1 MLSSIDDNLSI
12 ASELLDAAESET
24 ARAREALDRPV
35 GQQAQAVDAITAA
48 ERELSHA
55 EKLVDGVDHAA
66 EDIATARRDLDDLV
80 EEVEDELSTAA
91 RLLGSVDV
99 SDSTSTTLTETANAA
114 RSAVDEAKQRGES
127 DPLGTFS
134 RLVDVDRD
142 LDEAL
147 AAAGHEADA
156 AGRARAARKA
166 ALTRARGAVR
176 EADTFISSRSYV
188 IGQTARTRLAAA
200 KDALASAEATAGPAA
215 FPTADRAL
223 SLAREAL
230 RLAQSDANRPQY
242 PGGGYGGGR
251 RGGYRRRRGSSTGA
265 MVGGMVAGA
274 LIQGMLRGGGR
285 GGGFGGG
292 MGGGFGG
299 GGFGGGGMGGGFGGG
314 GFGGGGA
321 GGRF

>member
-1 MLSSIDDNLSI
+1 
-12 ASELLDAAESET
+12 
-24 ARAREALDRPV
+24 
-35 GQQAQAVDAITAA
+35 
-48 ERELSHA
+48 
-55 EKLVDGVDHAA
+55 
-66 EDIATARRDLDDLV
+66 
-80 EEVEDELSTAA
+80 
-91 RLLGSVDV
+91 VDV

-251 RGGYRRRRGSSTGA
+251 RGGYTRRTRRRTDPGHAPRWRSGRRLRWRNGRWFRRRRLRRRRHGRRLRRRRLRWRRRRRAVLRRRPPGIPGRAASLCSHDPSA
-265 MVGGMVAGA
+265 
-274 LIQGMLRGGGR
+274 QGPHRGG
-285 GGGFGGG
+285 
-292 MGGGFGG
+292 
-299 GGFGGGGMGGGFGGG
+299 
-314 GFGGGGA
+314 
-321 GGRF
+321 